1 VVSCPACK
9 GSWVDGTTQC
19 PVCGHDLQLESEK
32 KSWVVVGSVVDQMT
46 ADFAKEVLASCEIPA
61 LVHSRSGFF
70 GTIGLTLPS
79 FYKSGAAPFEISVP
93 EEFKEESGQILAETL
108 GDRWQKKVDS

>member
-19 PVCGHDLQLESEK
+19 PVCGHDLQPESEHE
-32 KSWVVVGSVVDQMT
+32 SWVVIGYVSDQMT
-46 ADFAKEVLASCEIPA
+46 ADYAKEILASCEIP
-61 LVHSRSGFF
+61 VSVYSRSGFF
-70 GTIGLTLPS
+70 GTAGLTLPS

-93 EEFKEESGQILAETL
+93 EEFIDEAGQILAETL
-108 GDRWQKKVDS
+108 GESWQKKEND